1 MKDLALGA
9 NAPIPSAGC
18 TWMLESAKPSTLG
31 EYAALALLPVD
42 ARRHPQGKPAL
53 FHAEQPWMEWQ
64 GDPHKPRC
72 DLDLS
77 KLPAGSDRVLLVLYS
92 YSSAGP
98 ISELASLKLQINAE
112 LEYRVDLSGFGD
124 AAMILGE
131 FYRRDQQWK
140 FRALAEASAYGL
152 AALGRRLGVE
162 IDEAHPGRASG
173 SSGSRER
180 SSGTGFAVA
189 PNRILTC
196 AHVIE
201 GMNEFHVSS
210 FEGRFRAEP
219 VMVDR
224 QNDMALLRV
233 QDAPDLV
240 PVVFKD
246 GASCHL
252 GEKVLTLGFP
262 LSGLAGGGVHVTSGG
277 VSALFGLHNDTSLLQ
292 FTAPI
297 QPGSSGSPLLD
308 ESGSVVGMVTST
320 VPDAQNMNFAVKS
333 VLLVAF
339 LSASGVDTP
348 SASSKHNCQA
358 AEMVRRLQPSLWRIE
373 ASNR

>member
-18 TWMLESAKPSTLG
+18 TWVLESAKPSTLG

-42 ARRHPQGKPAL
+42 AKRQPQGEPAL
-53 FHAEQPWMEWQ
+53 YHAEQPWMEWQ
-64 GDPHKPRC
+64 EDPHKPRC
-72 DLDLS
+72 DLDLN
-77 KLPAGSDRVLLVLYS
+77 KLPEGSDRVLLVLYT
-92 YSSAGP
+92 YSSVGP
-98 ISELASLKLQINAE
+98 VSELGGLTLQINSE
-112 LEYRVDLSGFGD
+112 LQYKIDLNGIGD
-124 AAMILGE
+124 AAMVIGE
-131 FYRRDQQWK
+131 FYRREVQWK
-140 FRALAEASAYGL
+140 FRALAEGSAYGL
-152 AALGRRLGVE
+152 AALGRRLGMD
-162 IDEAHPGRASG
+162 IDEAHPRGASG
-173 SSGSRER
+173 SHGHREQ

-189 PNRILTC
+189 ANRVLTC

-201 GMNEFHVSS
+201 GMNDLHVSS
-210 FEGRFRAEP
+210 FEGRFRAEA
-219 VMVDR
+219 VMIDR
-224 QNDMALLRV
+224 QNDMALLRI

-240 PVVFKD
+240 PVEFKD
-246 GASCHL
+246 GSSCYL
-252 GEKVLTLGFP
+252 GEKVFTLGFP
-262 LSGLAGGGVHVTSGG
+262 LAGLAGGGVHVTSGG

-339 LSASGVDTP
+339 LSASGVDAP
-348 SASSKHNCQA
+348 QVSSKQNCQA

-373 ASNR
+373 ARNR